1 MASLY
6 AARGCHVLVY
16 PGAFNLTTGP
26 AHWELLMRSRAVDN
40 QVYVA
45 AVAPARDMSAGY
57 HSWGHSMLVD
67 PFGSV
72 LAEAQEEETTL
83 LVDVD
88 LAAVEEQRRGIPYLT
103 QKHPELYALL
113 DLTAEDAEQ

>member
-1 MASLY
+1 M
-6 AARGCHVLVY
+6 
-16 PGAFNLTTGP
+16 
-26 AHWELLMRSRAVDN
+26 
-40 QVYVA
+40 YVA

-103 QKHPELYALL
+103 QKRPELYALL